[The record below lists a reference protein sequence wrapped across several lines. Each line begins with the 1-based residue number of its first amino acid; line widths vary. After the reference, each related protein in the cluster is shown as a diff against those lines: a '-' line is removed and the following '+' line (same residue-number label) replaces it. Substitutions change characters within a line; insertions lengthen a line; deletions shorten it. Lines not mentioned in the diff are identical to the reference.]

1 MTRRL
6 RAALAMR
13 RDMPDKLF
21 SHADRARM
29 ERLCNLTSIVLTD
42 FCSAE
47 AIRVLGDIDVL
58 ITGWGAPV
66 VDEHVLDRAPS
77 LRVILDVTDCAKS
90 RVDRVCWERG
100 LTVTTAADAN
110 ARPVAEYT
118 LASIL
123 LAGKNVPALRH
134 RYATERRALDPAAD
148 HPDIGNAGRS
158 VGIVGASRVGRRVLD
173 LLRWHDLTVFVYDP
187 SLDPAVATA
196 LGAHAVTLEDL
207 LVRSSVVS
215 VHAPEVAQTD
225 HLLDRRRLGL
235 LGNGSTLIHTARPA
249 LVDFAALTDEL
260 VSGRINAFLDVT
272 EPDVP
277 PAGSPLYELPN
288 VVLTPHLSG
297 PLGNELTRLGGSVV
311 DELQR
316 LAQGRPLRCAV
327 SPADLDHIA

>member
-13 RDMPDKLF
+13 RDMPGKLF
-21 SHADRARM
+21 SHADKARM
-29 ERLCNLTSIVLTD
+29 ECLCDLTSIVLTD

-90 RVDRVCWERG
+90 LVDQMCWERG

-134 RYATERRALDPAAD
+134 RYVTERRALDLAAD

-158 VGIVGASRVGRRVLD
+158 VGIIGASRVGRRVLD
-173 LLRWHDLTVFVYDP
+173 LRSAAPTGRP
-187 SLDPAVATA
+187 SYGGCRKVGGATRRNPRRNSGYMAVAD
-196 LGAHAVTLEDL
+196 DL
-207 LVRSSVVS
+207 HRSS
-215 VHAPEVAQTD
+215 P
-225 HLLDRRRLGL
+225 
-235 LGNGSTLIHTARPA
+235 
-249 LVDFAALTDEL
+249 
-260 VSGRINAFLDVT
+260 
-272 EPDVP
+272 
-277 PAGSPLYELPN
+277 
-288 VVLTPHLSG
+288 
-297 PLGNELTRLGGSVV
+297 
-311 DELQR
+311 
-316 LAQGRPLRCAV
+316 GRP
-327 SPADLDHIA
+327 SPTSRKRHDGSDNSDLWGERTTRWVGTASASYRT